1 MREFYIFNIN
11 NEYKY
16 NTKIDPYFLYKI
28 FEELHNLNQLN
39 IKYGINIYN
48 NITNPINKKYFNS
61 IIYNKYKNNYSYTKY
76 MNKHQFNNY
85 YNNEKSL
92 LIINNSY
99 IKLDTSSI
107 NSSFLKYLNKYRNLF
122 ACDFDNKD
130 YFWLESIA

>member
-130 YFWLESIA
+130 YFWLETIA